1 MADKTFLINSSVND
15 GLPYLENVETNFTTE
30 DYISNNLYNFRINT
44 SNYYPI
50 ESTYDLQLQ
59 SVDIFDYA
67 FSLGPDSYGDPLY
80 LDGLQL
86 QSIYIYDYA
95 FSLGPDKYNNPLYID
110 SVKDLTICVT
120 SPLPNSLFQ
129 LQLDESSMPQLGC
142 INIEYDPLSSE
153 LPLPSDLYR
162 LSIKNITEINHVYEK
177 LDEPIYI
184 IDLEDQKPDF
194 FGAFYNSKIENI
206 DNPKSVKVIG
216 NKAFMGS
223 NLNKIAIAKD
233 TKFVNSSFPKSTTIE
248 FIKED

>member
-1 MADKTFLINSSVND
+1 MADETFLINSSVND

-59 SVDIFDYA
+59 SVDIFDYT
-67 FSLGPDSYGDPLY
+67 
-80 LDGLQL
+80 
-86 QSIYIYDYA
+86 
-95 FSLGPDKYNNPLYID
+95 FSLGPDKYDNPLYIN
-110 SVKDLTICVT
+110 SIKDLTICIT

-162 LSIKNITEINHVYEK
+162 LSIKNITEINHLYEK

-206 DNPKSVKVIG
+206 DNSKSVKVIG

-233 TKFVNSSFPKSTTIE
+233 TKFANSSFPKSTTIE

>member
-1 MADKTFLINSSVND
+1 MADETFLINSSVND

-30 DYISNNLYNFRINT
+30 DYISDNLYNFRINT

-59 SVDIFDYA
+59 SVDIFDYT
-67 FSLGPDSYGDPLY
+67 
-80 LDGLQL
+80 
-86 QSIYIYDYA
+86 
-95 FSLGPDKYNNPLYID
+95 FSLGPDKYDNPLYIN
-110 SVKDLTICVT
+110 SIKDLTICIT

-162 LSIKNITEINHVYEK
+162 LSIKNITEINHLYEK

-233 TKFVNSSFPKSTTIE
+233 TKFANSSFPKSTTIE

>member
-1 MADKTFLINSSVND
+1 MADETFLINSSVND
-15 GLPYLENVETNFTTE
+15 GLPYLEGVETNFTTE
-30 DYISNNLYNFRINT
+30 DYISDNLYNFRINT

-80 LDGLQL
+80 
-86 QSIYIYDYA
+86 
-95 FSLGPDKYNNPLYID
+95 ID

-129 LQLDESSMPQLGC
+129 LQLDESSMPQLGY

>member
-1 MADKTFLINSSVND
+1 MADETFLINSSVND

-59 SVDIFDYA
+59 SVGIFDYT
-67 FSLGPDSYGDPLY
+67 
-80 LDGLQL
+80 
-86 QSIYIYDYA
+86 
-95 FSLGPDKYNNPLYID
+95 FSLGPDKYDNPLYIN
-110 SVKDLTICVT
+110 SIKDLTICIT

-162 LSIKNITEINHVYEK
+162 LSIKNITEINHLYEK

>member
-1 MADKTFLINSSVND
+1 MADETFLINSSVND
-15 GLPYLENVETNFTTE
+15 GLPYLEGVETNFTTE

-59 SVDIFDYA
+59 SVDIFDYT
-67 FSLGPDSYGDPLY
+67 
-80 LDGLQL
+80 
-86 QSIYIYDYA
+86 
-95 FSLGPDKYNNPLYID
+95 FSLGPDKYDNPLYIN
-110 SVKDLTICVT
+110 SIKDLTICIT

-142 INIEYDPLSSE
+142 INIEYDPLSNE

>member
-1 MADKTFLINSSVND
+1 MADETFLINSSVND

-59 SVDIFDYA
+59 SVGIFDYT
-67 FSLGPDSYGDPLY
+67 
-80 LDGLQL
+80 
-86 QSIYIYDYA
+86 
-95 FSLGPDKYNNPLYID
+95 FSLGPDKYDNPLYIN
-110 SVKDLTICVT
+110 SIKDLTICIT

>member
-1 MADKTFLINSSVND
+1 MADETFLINSSVND

-30 DYISNNLYNFRINT
+30 DYISDNLYNFRINT

-67 FSLGPDSYGDPLY
+67 FSLGPDK
-80 LDGLQL
+80 
-86 QSIYIYDYA
+86 YD
-95 FSLGPDKYNNPLYID
+95 NPLYIN
-110 SVKDLTICVT
+110 SIKDLTICIT

-162 LSIKNITEINHVYEK
+162 LSIKNITEINHLYEK

>member
-1 MADKTFLINSSVND
+1 MADETFLINSSVND

-59 SVDIFDYA
+59 SVGIFDYT
-67 FSLGPDSYGDPLY
+67 
-80 LDGLQL
+80 
-86 QSIYIYDYA
+86 
-95 FSLGPDKYNNPLYID
+95 FSLGPDKYDNPLYIN
-110 SVKDLTICVT
+110 SIKDLTICIT

-233 TKFVNSSFPKSTTIE
+233 TKFANSSFPKSTTIE

>member
-1 MADKTFLINSSVND
+1 MADETFLINSSVND
-15 GLPYLENVETNFTTE
+15 GLPYLKNVETNFTTE
-30 DYISNNLYNFRINT
+30 NYISNNLYNFRINT

-59 SVDIFDYA
+59 SVDIFDYT
-67 FSLGPDSYGDPLY
+67 
-80 LDGLQL
+80 
-86 QSIYIYDYA
+86 
-95 FSLGPDKYNNPLYID
+95 FSLGPDKYDNPLYIN
-110 SVKDLTICVT
+110 SIKDLTICIT

>member
-1 MADKTFLINSSVND
+1 MADETFLINSSVND

-59 SVDIFDYA
+59 SVDIFDYT
-67 FSLGPDSYGDPLY
+67 
-80 LDGLQL
+80 
-86 QSIYIYDYA
+86 
-95 FSLGPDKYNNPLYID
+95 FSLGPDKYDNPLYIN
-110 SVKDLTICVT
+110 SIKDLTICIT

-233 TKFVNSSFPKSTTIE
+233 TKFANSSFPKSTTIE

>member
-1 MADKTFLINSSVND
+1 MADETFLINSSVND

-59 SVDIFDYA
+59 SVDIFDYT
-67 FSLGPDSYGDPLY
+67 
-80 LDGLQL
+80 
-86 QSIYIYDYA
+86 
-95 FSLGPDKYNNPLYID
+95 FSLGPDKYDNPLYIN
-110 SVKDLTICVT
+110 SIKDLTICIT

-162 LSIKNITEINHVYEK
+162 LSIKNITEINHLYEK

>member
-1 MADKTFLINSSVND
+1 MADETFLINSSVND

-67 FSLGPDSYGDPLY
+67 FSLGPDK
-80 LDGLQL
+80 
-86 QSIYIYDYA
+86 YD
-95 FSLGPDKYNNPLYID
+95 NPLYIN
-110 SVKDLTICVT
+110 SIKDLTICIT

-162 LSIKNITEINHVYEK
+162 LSIKNITEINHLYEK